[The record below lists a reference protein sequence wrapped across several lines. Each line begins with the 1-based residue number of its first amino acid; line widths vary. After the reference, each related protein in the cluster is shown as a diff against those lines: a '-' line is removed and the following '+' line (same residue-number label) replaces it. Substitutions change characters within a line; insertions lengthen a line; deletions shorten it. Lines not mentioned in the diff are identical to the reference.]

1 MAYDGMPVLELR
13 TSSNQSLAGFVAGEL
28 GEVLDEAA
36 GEVLGLLVPLSSVS
50 VGIARVKDLRVYSR
64 KLRRNDE
71 VEVRDG
77 LRGSLVD

>member
-13 TSSNQSLAGFVAGEL
+13 TSSNQSLAGFVTGEL

-36 GEVLGLLVPLSSVS
+36 GEVLGLFVPLSSVS